1 MMAGRYIDHLSI
13 IQSIWMT
20 KTAYTWFSN
29 SWMYVYYYI
38 VSSHLTDIIQRG
50 WQLYEFH
57 MLQSLQNIDKN
68 TKMTWPRRDLNTQ
81 PSDLESDAL
90 PLRHGVTLAHCP
102 WAHSDS
108 DHGQAKYPAH
118 CQIYAFKSIATALKD
133 NPLIQPTTRASSNC
147 PRRES
152 SSENIIKLRGHPI
165 KGLITG
171 QHIMMTSSEADVAWN
186 YADVH

>member
-29 SWMYVYYYI
+29 SWMYVYCYI

-90 PLRHGVTLAHCP
+90 PLRHGVHIQDQSLMQYQFSSQKPIILSKINIAATSLSYASRTLASFQNTMSVVGWLFKKP
-102 WAHSDS
+102 DS
-108 DHGQAKYPAH
+108 
-118 CQIYAFKSIATALKD
+118 
-133 NPLIQPTTRASSNC
+133 
-147 PRRES
+147 
-152 SSENIIKLRGHPI
+152 
-165 KGLITG
+165 
-171 QHIMMTSSEADVAWN
+171 V
-186 YADVH
+186 